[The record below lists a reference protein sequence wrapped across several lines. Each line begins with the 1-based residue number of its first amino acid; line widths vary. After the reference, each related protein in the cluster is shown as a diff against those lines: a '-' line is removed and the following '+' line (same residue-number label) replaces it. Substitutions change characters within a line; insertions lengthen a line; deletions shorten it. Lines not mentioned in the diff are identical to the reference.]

1 MPERK
6 TRTET
11 LRAGTPVTVGCVT
24 LLPIERV
31 VMHSDLGTTRVW
43 FSVAKEAYAL
53 VVRDADGIRAVDTD
67 AAAVSLE
74 QLRKIIPGLD
84 ALLAPL

>member
-6 TRTET
+6 TATET
-11 LRAGTPVTVGCVT
+11 LRAGTPFAVGSVT

-31 VMHSDLGTTRVW
+31 VIHADKSKAGAW
-43 FSVAKEAYAL
+43 FSVVKEPYGL
-53 VVRDADGIRAVDTD
+53 VVRDRDGIRAVATG

-74 QLRKIIPGLD
+74 QLREQIGNLD
-84 ALLAPL
+84 ALLASI